1 MGRASETR
9 DERAGSVST
18 APGSTPSWA
27 WRRTAQR
34 VLAFVLGRAEALP
47 PALVARH
54 PELATARWRRGGLA
68 LRVGGWCLGQS
79 TVSGIT
85 LWRTVFL
92 AEHVGTPE
100 PLLLH
105 ELAHVQQ
112 FARVRGFPVR
122 YCWES
127 LRRGY
132 RGNRFEREADAYAD
146 RLLAERAT
154 VGRRTPGDAGRS
166 P

>member
-1 MGRASETR
+1 MGRAGEERT
-9 DERAGSVST
+9 ERAGPVNV
-18 APGSTPSWA
+18 ADERRPLPW
-27 WRRTAQR
+27 WRGVARGVR
-34 VLAFVLGRAEALP
+34 AFVAGRPEALP
-47 PALVARH
+47 PTLVARY
-54 PELATARWRRGGLA
+54 PELAAARWRRGGLA

-112 FARVRGFPVR
+112 FGRVRGFAVR

-132 RGNRFEREADAYAD
+132 RGNRFEREADAFAD
-146 RLLAERAT
+146 RLLAERAPT
-154 VGRRTPGDAGRS
+154 GWRTPGGAGRS

>member
-1 MGRASETR
+1 MGRAGEERNDQVESVNVAVQTTR
-9 DERAGSVST
+9 SPWWRGVPRRVRSFIAGR
-18 APGSTPSWA
+18 P
-27 WRRTAQR
+27 
-34 VLAFVLGRAEALP
+34 EALP
-47 PALVARH
+47 PALVARY
-54 PELATARWRRGGLA
+54 PELAGARWRRGGLA

-79 TVSGIT
+79 TVAGIT

-92 AEHVGTPE
+92 AEHVGVPE

-112 FARVRGFPVR
+112 FGQVRGFAVR

-127 LRRGY
+127 IRHGY
-132 RGNRFEREADAYAD
+132 RGNRFEREADAFAD
-146 RLLAERAT
+146 RLLFERAPT
-154 VGRRTPGDAGRS
+154 GRRTPGESGRS

>member
-1 MGRASETR
+1 MG
-9 DERAGSVST
+9 GSVEGSGSAT
-18 APGSTPSWA
+18 AAVTGRRRA
-27 WRRTAQR
+27 WLAGRGR
-34 VLAFVLGRAEALP
+34 VLVEWLVGRPDALP
-47 PALVARH
+47 AELRARY
-54 PELATARWRRGGLA
+54 PELAAARWRRGGLA
-68 LRVGGWCLGQS
+68 LRVGGWCLGTS

-92 AEHVGTPE
+92 AERVGTPE
-100 PLLLH
+100 HLLLH
-105 ELAHVQQ
+105 ELAHVLQ
-112 FARVRGFPVR
+112 FRQVRGFPVR

-146 RLLAERAT
+146 RLVAERTARP
-154 VGRRTPGDAGRS
+154 GRVAARPGLS